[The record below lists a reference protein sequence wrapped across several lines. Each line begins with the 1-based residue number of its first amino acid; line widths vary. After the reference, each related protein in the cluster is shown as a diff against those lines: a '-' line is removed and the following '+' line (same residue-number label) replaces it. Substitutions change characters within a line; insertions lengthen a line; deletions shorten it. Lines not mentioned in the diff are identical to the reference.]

1 MQYCWHINFIISV
14 LCGLSN
20 KSVRFLLQKM
30 PGAGGG
36 RLSILPREEG
46 VGQNQ
51 PTEQYKRLQ

>member
-51 PTEQYKRLQ
+51 PAE